1 MAKNILHGIPISGGI
16 AIGRV
21 VLMEHYSLENLA
33 PAYIEGGDALAEQ
46 QRFNLALHEAEE
58 SFKSA
63 LQALPAHLTDEAG
76 VIAVHSMICQDPRLK
91 ESVML
96 KIEQRLM
103 TAERALQA
111 TIEEICQEFLGM
123 ENEYI
128 RERAHDLRLV
138 GERIMDKL
146 IGNCPLQ
153 GQEDDPVILMA
164 RDLSPADTIELS
176 LENVLAMVT
185 EDGGKTSHAGIL
197 ARSMSIPAVVG
208 VAGLQRTVNSGDIAI
223 VDGLKGSILINPS
236 SSEQAKY
243 AKAALEFENY
253 KQSIGRLCCEP
264 ADTTDGHRVEVLAN
278 VGWVDE
284 VPVAISSGAEGV
296 GLYRTEF
303 SFMNRT
309 STPSEAELYREY
321 SDAVSALAGQ
331 AICFR
336 TLDLGSDKL
345 ALSREHLNEANPALG
360 LRAVRYCLR
369 NPGLFRRQLRALLR
383 ASAGVKSSLMFP
395 LVADLKELRQIAQVV
410 GEVRQ
415 ELADSGE
422 IYAADMSMGIMVE
435 LPSTVI
441 MCEALAREV
450 DFFSIGTN
458 DLIQYTLGVDR
469 GNAQVSHLYQPLHPT
484 VLRSIKQVVDV
495 AHRTGIA
502 VNVCGEMAADPYCLP
517 VLLGM
522 PVDTISMSPQ
532 AIAGIKNI
540 IRRLNLEECLELVR
554 EVLKCDTTERINR
567 MVKEFLYSNAC
578 EGEDLSFHFSLL
590 DGGQG

>member
-33 PAYIEGGDALAEQ
+33 PAYIEGSDAMAEE
-46 QRFNLALHEAEE
+46 QRFERALGEAEE
-58 SFKSA
+58 SFNSA
-63 LQALPAHLTDEAG
+63 LGALPEHLTDEAG

-91 ESVML
+91 ESVKL
-96 KIEQRLM
+96 KIKQHLM

-111 TIEEICQEFLGM
+111 SIDEICQEFLAM

-153 GQEDDPVILMA
+153 GQENDPVILMA

-197 ARSMSIPAVVG
+197 ARSLSIPAVVG
-208 VAGLQRTVNSGDIAI
+208 VAGLQRTVNNGDIAI
-223 VDGLKGSILINPS
+223 VDGLKGTILINPS
-236 SSEQAKY
+236 NSEQAKY
-243 AKAALEFENY
+243 ASAALEFENY
-253 KQSIGRLCCEP
+253 KQSIGRLSCEP
-264 ADTTDGHRVEVLAN
+264 ADTVDGHRVEVLAN

-309 STPSEAELYREY
+309 TTPSEAELYKEY

-369 NPGLFRRQLRALLR
+369 NPSLFRRQLRALLR

-469 GNAQVSHLYQPLHPT
+469 GNALVSHLYQPLHPT

-522 PVDTISMSPQ
+522 PVDTISMTPQ

-567 MVKEFLYSNAC
+567 MVKEFLYSSAC
-578 EGEDLSFHFSLL
+578 EGEDLAFHFSLL